1 MRSPIAT
8 SHRPDIDGLRA
19 IAILSVLVFHLD
31 ESLLRGGFLGV
42 DVFFVISGYLITSII
57 RREIGEERFSFG
69 RFYERRIRRIM
80 PAFLVV
86 MLATTLAGLAVL
98 LPADL
103 ITLAESLRYALLSA
117 ANFFFLGHTQDY
129 FANQAAAEPLLHTWS
144 LGVEEQFY
152 LLFPLGLLGLPRWL
166 KTSRHVT
173 LAIVALLILSF
184 AACLVRAQSNT
195 ADCFFL
201 LPYRAWQM
209 LAGALLAYQGSRITW
224 SPRGAGAAGVLGL
237 LLIGGS
243 MGWVGGSSF
252 YPGWAALAPC
262 IGTALL
268 LVAGAQPGSPAQRLL
283 TCRPLV
289 FTGLI
294 SYSVYLWHWP
304 IIVLLKSR
312 VASPSPALLV
322 GAGAASLV
330 LGWASWK
337 WIENPFRRPDFLS
350 RRTVFSLWA
359 GASVVLLGVASAI
372 VAADGFENRFSPE
385 IRAMLAWKHKEPGIG
400 QDVKK
405 HWNPAKVYAF
415 GDTSQTPTIAL
426 WGDSHANAL
435 VPWLE
440 TEALRQHR
448 AVRLFTVPAQA
459 PVPGVVVD
467 KNNNE
472 KRLNYSN
479 EVLRILLADD
489 KLRTVILHARWA
501 YYLHGYNEESGVQ
514 NLRFYQ
520 RPEQSLPERGRYFA
534 DQLKQCVTQ
543 LLAAGKNVVLV
554 YPVPEAGFNIP
565 DYLVQTMVR
574 DQPLPSS
581 IPLPSFAERQT
592 LPLAALDGVPDHPNL
607 IRVRP
612 ASRLLQDGMLTIQTA
627 GRSLYSDDDHL
638 STAGLDYIRDVL
650 EPIGEAMRRSG
661 PPN

>member
-1 MRSPIAT
+1 MLSATST

-19 IAILSVLVFHLD
+19 VAILGVLVFHLD

-57 RREIGEERFSFG
+57 RREIGEGRFSFG

-80 PAFLVV
+80 PAFLAV
-86 MLATTLAGLAVL
+86 MLATTLAGWVLL

-103 ITLAESLRYALLSA
+103 TSFAESLNYALLSA
-117 ANFFFLGHTQDY
+117 ANFFFLDHTQDY
-129 FANQAAAEPLLHTWS
+129 FASQAAAAPLLHTWS

-152 LLFPLGLLGLPRWL
+152 LLFPLGLLGLHRWL
-166 KTSRHVT
+166 KTDRNVT
-173 LAIVALLILSF
+173 RAIVALLILSF
-184 AACLVRAQSNT
+184 AACLIRARSNT

-224 SPRGAGAAGVLGL
+224 SPRVAGAAGILGL

-262 IGTALL
+262 LGASLL
-268 LVAGAQPGSPAQRLL
+268 LLAGAQPGSPAQRLL

-304 IIVLLKSR
+304 VIVLLKSR
-312 VASPSPALLV
+312 HASPSPAVLPA
-322 GAGAASLV
+322 AGAASLL

-337 WIENPFRRPDFLS
+337 WIENPFRRPGFLS
-350 RRTVFSLWA
+350 RRTVFLLW
-359 GASVVLLGVASAI
+359 GSASAALFGVASVIA
-372 VAADGFENRFSPE
+372 AADGFENRFSPE
-385 IRAMLAWKHKEPGIG
+385 IRAMLAWKHEKPGIG

-405 HWNPAKVYAF
+405 HWNPAKVYVF

-440 TEALRQHR
+440 TEALRHHR
-448 AVRLFTVPAQA
+448 AVRSFTVPAQA

-479 EVLRILLADD
+479 EVQRILLADD
-489 KLRTVILHARWA
+489 NLRTVIIHARWA
-501 YYLHGYNEESGVQ
+501 YYLHGYNEEAGRQ

-520 RPEQSLPERGRYFA
+520 RPEQSLAERGRYYA
-534 DQLKQCVTQ
+534 AQLKQGVTQ
-543 LLAAGKNVVLV
+543 LLTAGKTVVLV

-565 DYLVQTMVR
+565 DYLVQAMVR
-574 DQPLPSS
+574 DQPQPSA
-581 IPLPSFAERQT
+581 IPLPSFAGRQS

-612 ASRLLQDGMLTIQTA
+612 AARLLHDGMLTIQTA

-638 STAGLDYIRDVL
+638 STAGLDYIREVL
-650 EPIGEAMRRSG
+650 EPVSEAMHLST